1 MDFSPPRGTVD
12 LLPPASGAMLA
23 LAEEAA
29 HQAELYGYRYVET
42 PAFEATELF
51 ARTSGESADV
61 VRKEMYTFQDKG
73 GRSLTLRP
81 EGTAPVVRAYLA
93 NAHDLASPFKAYYVE
108 WMWRYG
114 RPQTGRLRQFRQF
127 GIEVIGAGEAE
138 ADVEAIAV
146 GDRYLRGCGLGPLEL
161 QVNSIG
167 DEQCRPAY
175 RKELL
180 EYLESRRERL
190 RDEHREH
197 FRTNPLRVLDCK
209 DESCRAVSAEAPKI
223 SDRLCAPCAKHFD
236 EVREGLEREDL
247 RFVHVP
253 TLVRG
258 LDYYTRTAFEWTSD
272 ALPAGQATLGG
283 GGRYDGLAEILGGPA
298 TPGIGFAIGLDRV
311 LLALERE
318 GKRPIG
324 REVPDC
330 FVVAV
335 GEGAWAHGREV
346 IRELRRG
353 GLSAEASFEPRS
365 LKAQLRM
372 ADRGGASFAVIV
384 GQKEAEA
391 GTVTVRRLSD
401 GHQQELPLDRAI
413 VFMAEGRIP
422 SIQGGP
428 R

>member
-12 LLPPASGAMLA
+12 LLPPFSEAMEV

-29 HQAELYGYRYVET
+29 REAELYGYRYVET
-42 PAFEATELF
+42 PAFETTELF

-61 VRKEMYTFQDKG
+61 VRKEMYTFRDKG

-93 NAHDLASPFKAYYVE
+93 NAHSLASPFKAYYVE

-127 GIEVIGAGEAE
+127 GIEVIGAGEAQ
-138 ADVEAIAV
+138 ADVEVIAV
-146 GDRYLRGCGLGPLEL
+146 GDRYIRGCGLGRLEL

-175 RKELL
+175 RRELL
-180 EYLESRRERL
+180 EYLESRREQL

-209 DESCRAVSAEAPKI
+209 DEACRAVSADAPKI

-236 EVREGLEREDL
+236 EVRAGLDRESVPH
-247 RFVHVP
+247 VHVQ

-258 LDYYTRTAFEWTSD
+258 LDYYTRTAFEWVS
-272 ALPAGQATLGG
+272 AVLPAGQATVGG

-311 LLALERE
+311 MLALERE
-318 GKRPIG
+318 GKASAG
-324 REVPDC
+324 GGGPDC

-335 GEGAWAHGREV
+335 GEGAWAHGRDV
-346 IRELRRG
+346 ARGLRG
-353 GLSAEASFEPRS
+353 AGISTDASFEPRS

-372 ADRGGASFAVIV
+372 ADRSGARFAVIV

-391 GTVTVRRLSD
+391 GTVTIRRLSD
-401 GHQQELPLDRAI
+401 GHQQELPLDQGI
-413 VFMAEGRIP
+413 VAVREGRAAPILGRP
-422 SIQGGP
+422 G
-428 R
+428 